1 MSEDMKVKEAV
12 ESESREG
19 SVLTKKDIDKAY
31 FRWWMTAEI
40 SANYERMQGLAYGA
54 SMIPILEKLYPEKDD
69 LSEALKRHLAFF
81 NSEATWGSMIF
92 GSAIAMEEE
101 RAKHKKRPGEMITS
115 YKTGLMGPVAGIGDT
130 VDLATIFTLVSAF
143 CCSFAMKGSLAA
155 PIIMFLLG
163 AAMYVEGLIFHRVG
177 YKMGRSSVKN
187 IMSSGKLKDMINGA
201 NMIGMFMMGALS
213 AGLVSLSTVV
223 KTKSFNLQETLD
235 SIAPGI
241 LPLLVIFLAYF
252 GLKGRKMSAPK
263 IVILI
268 ILVCV
273 VGSLLKV
280 L

>member
-1 MSEDMKVKEAV
+1 
-12 ESESREG
+12 
-19 SVLTKKDIDKAY
+19 
-31 FRWWMTAEI
+31 
-40 SANYERMQGLAYGA
+40 
-54 SMIPILEKLYPEKDD
+54 
-69 LSEALKRHLAFF
+69 
-81 NSEATWGSMIF
+81 
-92 GSAIAMEEE
+92 
-101 RAKHKKRPGEMITS
+101 
-115 YKTGLMGPVAGIGDT
+115 
-130 VDLATIFTLVSAF
+130 
-143 CCSFAMKGSLAA
+143 
-155 PIIMFLLG
+155 MFLLG

-213 AGLVSLSTVV
+213 AGLVRLSTVV